1 MVGSTPSRPFR
12 IGFVPLTDAAPLIVA
27 DALGLFAR
35 HGVTVSLSAEAG
47 WAALRDKL
55 AFGSLDA
62 AHLLGPLAIALATGA
77 GGLRRRLTVT
87 AGLARNG
94 NTVVLSPALAAAIG
108 GFDVPLD
115 ARRLADALQRRA
127 DEGLPPPTLAVVF
140 PFSSHNYLLRHW
152 LAAGGL
158 DPDHDVRL
166 VVVPPPRVARALAD
180 GAIEGFCAGE
190 PWGSHAVATGAGR
203 FALATGDIWR
213 DHPEKVL
220 AFREGVAEQD
230 EQAVVSITAAVIEAG
245 PHGVH
250 QPDGTNHQLPWELS
264 QLVTWIVRLLGV
276 EAVEDCGTIAMAR
289 CNGPRGWP
297 PPGSYLLDPASGLLR
312 RTVALLGLVACS
324 SSSPVERYRRLWR
337 RKALGLAVATLA
349 WAPIRVAILTALVLQ
364 RELTPTR
371 SRRQRGQRVGQLH
384 GAHPVAGW
392 LGAVRPSPRPQ
403 PRPRR
408 RSMPAAAGRLS
419 KASDSPAGSNRLALR
434 DGSGRRV
441 SRGLS
446 LLDAERRTE
455 IRTGDDCRTPLD
467 LGAYYDALR
476 HGSLRRSRLLQLRGG
491 VRLLRPVLPDVAVA
505 GERRH

>member
-1 MVGSTPSRPFR
+1 MRHVDRNAADRRFR

-35 HGVTVSLSAEAG
+35 HGVAVTLSAEAG

-55 AFGSLDA
+55 AFGSLDG

-94 NTVVLSPALAAAIG
+94 NTIILSPALAGAIG

-115 ARRLADALQRRA
+115 AGRLAEALARRA

-220 AFREGVAEQD
+220 AFGEGVAERD
-230 EQAVVSITAAVIEAG
+230 ADAAIAVTAAVIEA
-245 PHGVH
+245 
-250 QPDGTNHQLPWELS
+250 
-264 QLVTWIVRLLGV
+264 
-276 EAVEDCGTIAMAR
+276 AM
-289 CNGPRGWP
+289 W
-297 PPGSYLLDPASGLLR
+297 LDDPANR
-312 RTVALLGLVACS
+312 
-324 SSSPVERYRRLWR
+324 
-337 RKALGLAVATLA
+337 
-349 WAPIRVAILTALVLQ
+349 
-364 RELTPTR
+364 
-371 SRRQRGQRVGQLH
+371 
-384 GAHPVAGW
+384 
-392 LGAVRPSPRPQ
+392 
-403 PRPRR
+403 
-408 RSMPAAAGRLS
+408 PAA
-419 KASDSPAGSNRLALR
+419 
-434 DGSGRRV
+434 
-441 SRGLS
+441 
-446 LLDAERRTE
+446 
-455 IRTGDDCRTPLD
+455 
-467 LGAYYDALR
+467 
-476 HGSLRRSRLLQLRGG
+476 SRLLQDRAFPELPLSTISAALDGHVAARPGAAALALAAPIHFAAASCPLTTDAAAWHAAMRRWG
-491 VRLLRPVLPDVAVA
+491 HAAGDDAEAIAPWRPDLWARAAARFSARPPVGRASPSPLLPLPLESDS
-505 GERRH
+505 